1 MYSAQLSTSER
12 EQIVQDDEEEEEE
25 ADECLHVQPQE
36 NKEHLIDMNTSSLSS
51 QQRAYVPPRPIAR
64 KRPTM
69 SQKLS
74 ATYNHSKGLTEAE
87 RNVSKRRSLL
97 SSDL

>member
-1 MYSAQLSTSER
+1 VYSAQLSTSER
-12 EQIVQDDEEEEEE
+12 EQIVQDDEEEEE
-25 ADECLHVQPQE
+25 ADECLLVQPQE

-74 ATYNHSKGLTEAE
+74 ATYNHSKGLAEAE
-87 RNVSKRRSLL
+87 RNVPKRRSLL